1 MSTELLSN
9 KLQADSCPVRLKLT
23 TMTAKDVVM
32 LSERVSGLKV
42 RGFSSPVV
50 LNLPPAYTK
59 DSIPVNRTHI
69 PTCDTARHWKHLSTI
84 VDKIPPLQDCE
95 VGLLIGY
102 SCPKAL
108 APKQVILGGDD
119 EPYAVHTDLGWS
131 IVGRLSSHHE
141 SQCFNTICHR
151 VSIKEL
157 PPVTPAD
164 VIKVLESDFKDAG
177 EDNKTVSQDDILFLT
192 KLQQGIRKNDH
203 GHYEMP
209 LPFKERPHL
218 LNNKQLAI
226 VRLNHFK
233 RKLLKDERYKE
244 HYVRFMEEVI
254 EKGDAEEVHDEGKDG
269 EKWYI
274 LHHGVYHP
282 KKPDKLR
289 VVFDCSAKYQ
299 GTNLNDYLLQG
310 PDLMNMLTGIL
321 VRFRQH
327 PVALM
332 CDVEKMFHQFHV
344 EEADRNY
351 LRFLWWKNGRLN
363 FTPTR
368 IPHEGPSF
376 CCYLI
381 TWMRQLW
388 SETSR

>member
-1 MSTELLSN
+1 M
-9 KLQADSCPVRLKLT
+9 P
-23 TMTAKDVVM
+23 
-32 LSERVSGLKV
+32 SERVSGLKV
-42 RGFSSPVV
+42 RGYSSSVV

-69 PTCDTARHWKHLSTI
+69 LTCDTARHWKHLSTI
-84 VDKIPPLQDCE
+84 VDKIPPLQDYE

-119 EPYAVHTDLGWS
+119 EPYVVHTDLGWS
-131 IVGRLSSHHE
+131 IVGRLFSHHE
-141 SQCFNTICHR
+141 SQSFNTICHR
-151 VSIKEL
+151 VCIKEL

-209 LPFKERPHL
+209 LPFKRRPHL

-226 VRLNHFK
+226 VRLNHLK
-233 RKLLKDERYKE
+233 RKLLKDEKYKE

-254 EKGDAEEVHDEGKDG
+254 ERGDEEEVHDEGKDG

-274 LHHGVYHP
+274 PHHGVYHP
-282 KKPDKLR
+282 KKPDKLH

-299 GTNLNDYLLQG
+299 
-310 PDLMNMLTGIL
+310 
-321 VRFRQH
+321 
-327 PVALM
+327 
-332 CDVEKMFHQFHV
+332 
-344 EEADRNY
+344 
-351 LRFLWWKNGRLN
+351 
-363 FTPTR
+363 
-368 IPHEGPSF
+368 
-376 CCYLI
+376 
-381 TWMRQLW
+381 
-388 SETSR
+388 